1 MCPAK
6 VKNELYPPA
15 GWILCGAMRRRS
27 PARGRNPGGAPRIPR
42 QVAAAAASSGAIQK
56 RAAAAATS
64 TDRACQDA
72 VVNR

>member
-1 MCPAK
+1 M
-6 VKNELYPPA
+6 EREGERGGLT
-15 GWILCGAMRRRS
+15 
-27 PARGRNPGGAPRIPR
+27 ARGMDTLRSNAPQITGAWTNPGGAPRIPR

-64 TDRACQDA
+64 TDRACHDA